1 VGPEATTYSGLKS
14 YETLPL
20 VVKGRGSYLKS
31 KTTLDQGPRPLLRDL
46 DVQAFLNDCQVR
58 NLAPTTLAIYRRH
71 LGDLASWLRK
81 PLSEA
86 SIDDLRAYFLAL
98 RERRNPGGQHQAFRT
113 LRAFYR
119 WLEAEGIIAASP
131 MRRLKPPRVPEKT
144 LDPVPLEH
152 VQALLK
158 TCEGKRLT
166 DLRDTALI
174 LALVD
179 TGARANELLSVN
191 LADVDPSSG
200 TVFLRETKG
209 KRPRAVFLGKR
220 ALRALLRYLKARGG
234 TEGALWLSE
243 DGTRLTYWGLRQ
255 ILRRRAKKAGV
266 PAPSPHAFRRLFALQ
281 SLRSGL
287 DVISLQRLLGHRDL
301 SVIQRYLKQTVD
313 DLREAHNRHSPGDLL

>member
-1 VGPEATTYSGLKS
+1 
-14 YETLPL
+14 
-20 VVKGRGSYLKS
+20 
-31 KTTLDQGPRPLLRDL
+31 
-46 DVQAFLNDCQVR
+46 
-58 NLAPTTLAIYRRH
+58 
-71 LGDLASWLRK
+71 
-81 PLSEA
+81 
-86 SIDDLRAYFLAL
+86 
-98 RERRNPGGQHQAFRT
+98 
-113 LRAFYR
+113 
-119 WLEAEGIIAASP
+119 

-301 SVIQRYLKQTVD
+301 SVIQRYLKQTID